1 MFSFLIELVS
11 RIQISSRSFRCCTL
25 YCGYWPGYS
34 IKRKKTL
41 HSLNIVVRQRTL
53 NECCNCMFA
62 ASSSVHLSIH
72 PFVCPS
78 IRFYLNF
85 IFMHVLQLV
94 CKCVF
99 VCVNLFNRISYF
111 ISKFLFY
118 FFLYLYVLSLSF
130 VLYQKNPFL
139 LIRLFL
145 YFLFPCCCIF
155 FVSSF
160 FFRYG
165 YSSFRG

>member
-1 MFSFLIELVS
+1 MFSFLIEFLS

-130 VLYQKNPFL
+130 VLYQKKSFFINKT
-139 LIRLFL
+139 FL

-160 FFRYG
+160 FSLRIF
-165 YSSFRG
+165 